1 MKFEK
6 TAYRLREAMDD
17 IRISQQELANRSH
30 VSKSCV
36 SHYVLGINEPG
47 NKSAYQLAK
56 VLGVNPA
63 WLMGLDAPKYK
74 DIPTEITDQD
84 VDKAAEL
91 YAKYL
96 NAIPEI
102 RAAVDSL
109 LKPKSES

>member
-17 IRISQQELANRSH
+17 MRISQQELANRSH

-36 SHYVLGINEPG
+36 SHYVLGLNEPG

-56 VLGVNPA
+56 VLNVNPA
-63 WLMGLDAPKYK
+63 WLMGLDAPKNK
-74 DIPTEITDQD
+74 DIPRDISVED

-91 YAKYL
+91 YALYEK
-96 NAIPEI
+96 AIPEI

-109 LKPKSES
+109 LKPKSGV